1 MEYKSVLVQGPMQ
14 IPDFT
19 DLIDAAANRMGADGW
34 HLISHSEHRWVDNS
48 GWSVK
53 SGMEALL
60 IFGRESK

>member
-1 MEYKSVLVQGPMQ
+1 MQ

-34 HLISHSEHRWVDNS
+34 HLISHTEHRWVDNS